1 MNKKLIWKYAQII
14 CLSICASV
22 STGFAAGIDIRSKQI
37 NFTVLSALQEQH
49 SALLWRGGLELTSE
63 SKNFG
68 GFSAIILSATG
79 DELLAVS
86 DRGYWLKANIS
97 YKDGRIATLSN
108 AQMEPLLNANGKK
121 FAHWRADSEGLTK
134 RNDSLD
140 DVVVSVELEQ
150 ALYRYKF
157 TDGSLK
163 TNAKNWGT
171 LIDAKKINPN
181 KGLEGI
187 TSLPAGHKYRGW
199 MLVTAEKK
207 LDKNGNHT
215 AWLIKGK
222 ENLPLNIS
230 RSGGFDI
237 TDISYLPNG
246 DIVILERAFS
256 VFSGPKMRIRQICGS
271 HIKPDA
277 LVTGKTLIDANWTY
291 AVDNMEGLGVHRAE
305 NGETI
310 LTIISDNNFYF
321 LQRNLMLQ
329 FALADE
335 NSVCR

>member
-1 MNKKLIWKYAQII
+1 MNKKLIWKLAQII
-14 CLSICASV
+14 GLSICASV
-22 STGFAAGIDIRSKQI
+22 STGFAAEINITTKQI
-37 NFTVLSALQEQH
+37 DFAVVSMRQEQH
-49 SALLWRGGLELTSE
+49 GALLWRGGLELTSK

-68 GFSAIILSATG
+68 GFSGIILSETG
-79 DELLAVS
+79 DEFLAVS

-97 YKDGRIATLSN
+97 YKNGKLNSLSN
-108 AQMEPLLNANGKK
+108 AQMAPLLNAKGKK
-121 FAHWRADSEGLTK
+121 FAHWQADSEGLTK
-134 RNDSLD
+134 RNNSLN

-157 TDGSLK
+157 TDAGLK
-163 TNAKNWGT
+163 TSARDWGR

-181 KGLEGI
+181 KGLEGV

-199 MLVTAEKK
+199 LLATAEKK
-207 LDKNGNHT
+207 LTKAGDHT

-222 ENLPLNIS
+222 ENLPLYIS

-237 TDISYLPNG
+237 TDVSYLPNG
-246 DIVILERAFS
+246 DIVILERAFGI
-256 VFSGPKMRIRQICGS
+256 FSGPQMRIRQICGAD
-271 HIKPDA
+271 IKPNA
-277 LVTGKTLIDANWTY
+277 LVSGKTLIDANWTY
-291 AVDNMEGLGVHRAE
+291 AVDNMEGLGVHRAS

-310 LTIISDNNFYF
+310 LTIISDDNFYF

-335 NSVCR
+335 NSVCN